1 MVTKQIQKTKKSSM
15 PIDRNMTIAEIF
27 EQYPHA
33 VSRLTEKM
41 LEYGLHCTGC
51 HANQFES
58 LVDGAMGHG
67 MDTKTFDTLLK
78 DVNEIILNKSKEPDI
93 LDLAVTERAAKK
105 IKELIKADKHK
116 PEALRIKVVKGGCAG
131 QSYDLSFDKMAGMND
146 KVINSH
152 GIKLYVDPESLNFI
166 KGAEIDYTEGLQGTG
181 FKVNNPN
188 MKKSCGCGNS
198 FS

>member
-1 MVTKQIQKTKKSSM
+1 MATKQVQKTKG
-15 PIDRNMTIAEIF
+15 PINAEMTIAEIF
-27 EQYPHA
+27 EKHPNA

-58 LVDGAMGHG
+58 LGDGAMGHG
-67 MDTKTFDTLLK
+67 MSMETFKEMLGEVNKIVLDKT
-78 DVNEIILNKSKEPDI
+78 KEPAVKDI
-93 LDLAVTERAAKK
+93 GVTERAAEK
-105 IKELIKADKHK
+105 IKELIRKEKKKA
-116 PEALRIKVVKGGCAG
+116 EALRVRVVKGGCAG
-131 QSYDLSFDKMAGMND
+131 QSYDLSFDSMAGMND
-146 KVINSH
+146 IVVNSH
-152 GIKLYVDPESLNFI
+152 GVKIFIDPESLKFV

>member
-1 MVTKQIQKTKKSSM
+1 MATKQVQKKL
-15 PIDRNMTIAEIF
+15 PIHRDMTIAEIF
-27 EQYPHA
+27 EKHPQN

-58 LVDGAMGHG
+58 LIDGAMGHG
-67 MDTKTFDTLLK
+67 MDEKTFNTMLK
-78 DVNEIILNKSKEPDI
+78 DVNDIILSKSKEPEI
-93 LDLAVTERAAKK
+93 KDLGVTERAAKK
-105 IKELIKADKHK
+105 IKELIKKDKHK
-116 PEALRIKVVKGGCAG
+116 PIALRVKVVEGGCAG
-131 QSYDLSFDKMAGMND
+131 QSYDLSFDNMAGMND
-146 KVINSH
+146 KVITSH
-152 GIKLYVDPESLNFI
+152 GVKLFVDPESLNFV
-166 KGAEIDYTEGLQGTG
+166 KGSEIDYTEGLQGTG